1 MSAMAYFLL
10 SVLAIIIATTVTAK
24 LSVARWPGKS
34 ARSHIRLSA
43 MTGPFICLLAF
54 LIALTVTLID
64 SRNVSEPGGTVGMV
78 IFALVMFLFYG
89 LVLSV
94 LTGLPAA
101 MLMVR
106 VFKSR

>member
-1 MSAMAYFLL
+1 MSAMLYFFL
-10 SVLAIIIATTVTAK
+10 SVLVIIIATTVTAK
-24 LSVARWPGKS
+24 LSVTRWPGKS
-34 ARSHIRLSA
+34 ARSHIRWSA
-43 MTGPFICLLAF
+43 MTGPFICLLVF

-64 SRNVSEPGGTVGMV
+64 ARNVSEPGGTVGMV

-94 LTGLPAA
+94 IIGLPTA

-106 VFKSR
+106 VFRSL